1 MKDYKDVL
9 RWKSLRMTLG
19 ISLLAVLGFA
29 VLLVLRSYWLTQY
42 RIANSWDAWIDA
54 KTEIWTEMSVAARN
68 EAIRFNLIDEN
79 ELARIRA
86 QSRRNVEEY
95 ATEMKERYAS
105 PAEMEADGV
114 RITLQSVR
122 YKISEPEKY
131 TGTQTVSALME
142 AYKARDSRGYTDVL
156 AEAKYPREE
165 WLAMLLDKGL
175 RVGDYSDYSGSMNLR
190 SNLVHLENDPG
201 TWASGRNGIPPTDD
215 WESFKEAYINR
226 KVWEYQQI
234 YEAKQIDPEVFEGRF
249 MGPDGRT
256 FLPYTDRRVYMERSE
271 TGYTL
276 FGAELSERHER
287 ELAYE
292 GKLPE
297 GYDVVFVDEHGNILT
312 EPPPTVSRPWYRA
325 FLR

>member
-1 MKDYKDVL
+1 MKVYKDVL
-9 RWKSLRMTLG
+9 QWKSLRMTLG

-86 QSRRNVEEY
+86 QSRRNVEEF
-95 ATEMKERYAS
+95 AAEMQAEYVS
-105 PAEMEADGV
+105 PAAMEADGV
-114 RITLQSVR
+114 RITLESIK

-131 TGTQTVSALME
+131 TGAQTVSALME
-142 AYKARDSRGYTDVL
+142 AFDADYCSGHTDAL

-190 SNLVHLENDPG
+190 SNLVHLANDPG
-201 TWASGRNGIPPTDD
+201 TWASGRNGIAPTGD

-297 GYDVVFVDEHGNILT
+297 GYDVVFVDEQGNILT